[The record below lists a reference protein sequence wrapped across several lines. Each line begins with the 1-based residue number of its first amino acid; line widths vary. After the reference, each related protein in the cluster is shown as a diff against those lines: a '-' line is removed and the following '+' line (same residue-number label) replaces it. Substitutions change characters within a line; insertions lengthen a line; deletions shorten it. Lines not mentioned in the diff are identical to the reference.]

1 MGQNDLLLLQVKMSD
16 ISILLDAIEGAFF
29 DFDIMEDCNDKTCQ
43 GCQRKKKALVR
54 LRDNILKQS
63 PLKTSS
69 K

>member
-1 MGQNDLLLLQVKMSD
+1 MGQNNLLLLQVKMSD
-16 ISILLDAIEGAFF
+16 ISILLDAVEGAFF
-29 DFDIMEDCNDKTCQ
+29 DFDVMESCDDKKCA
-43 GCQRKKKALVR
+43 GCTRKKKALVR